1 MPSRWDL
8 VLFALG
14 MGIGAC
20 VSGTQTGTTTP
31 PDIEPLTW
39 NGSVAFEARD
49 PTPTGASSRRRWLPA
64 RHVELHAVSASG
76 EVVARAK
83 TDAEGNF
90 QLVADTRAQHLK
102 VVAHLREGEW
112 DLAVTTDS
120 GGERDHEITVPLGDA
135 ATPLQVRVDDSH
147 QEAGA
152 LHILDAIWRGARAVQ
167 DWMGRSLPPFYVY
180 WSRGVT
186 TNWSFYNGDRGT
198 GRYSIELLGGEPGQQ
213 ATTDTDEHDEMI
225 VLHEFGHFVM
235 DVLSSDSSY
244 GGQHPRGFLIMP
256 GLAWEEARATWFAT
270 MVLRNPRYQDTIGIE
285 PSGQLRVNHDLER
298 GDQRDVRGIG
308 SESGVAEILWDL
320 ADGDG
325 TIPDTD
331 QDGVA
336 LGPAGMLAAMVE
348 LGRLPGAHP
357 AIPTFLRHLVRTER
371 ASVTEIKRVLEQ
383 GGHPPVMLPENDQ
396 SMWPV
401 DLPIPGV
408 VADKIDG
415 LSNPAPS
422 GGPPRPT
429 NGQDAID
436 VYRIHVEQPTR
447 IRARLEIFGSGA
459 AADHTDLDLELRDIR
474 SELLSSSRGE
484 GQFETVSHR
493 LEPGWYTLHVRD
505 GGNGNRVG
513 YELRVNR

>member
-1 MPSRWDL
+1 MRGD
-8 VLFALG
+8 VLLFVVG

-20 VSGTQTGTTTP
+20 VSSTTQGTSRTP
-31 PDIEPLTW
+31 PEVEPMSWTG
-39 NGSVAFEARD
+39 NIQFEARD
-49 PTPTGASSRRRWLPA
+49 PTPTGASNARRWLPA
-64 RHVELHAVSASG
+64 QRVELHAVSASG
-76 EVVARAK
+76 EVVARTK
-83 TDAEGNF
+83 TDDAGNF
-90 QLVADTRAQHLK
+90 QLDADTRAQHLK
-102 VVAHLREGEW
+102 VIAHLHEGEW
-112 DLAVTTDS
+112 DLAVTRDS
-120 GGERDHEITVPLGDA
+120 GGEHDHVFTSPLGSA
-135 ATPLQVRVDDSH
+135 QTPLDVRIDDTH
-147 QEAGA
+147 PEAGA
-152 LHILDAIWRGARAVQ
+152 FHILDAIWRGARAVEE
-167 DWMGRSLPPFYVY
+167 WAGRTLPPFYVY
-180 WSRGVT
+180 WSRGET

-198 GRYSIELLGGEPGQQ
+198 GRYSIELLGGEPGRQT
-213 ATTDTDEHDEMI
+213 TTDTDEHDEMI

-285 PSGQLRVNHDLER
+285 PAGELRVNHDLER

-320 ADGDG
+320 ADGSG
-325 TIPDTD
+325 GIPDSD
-331 QDGVA
+331 HDGVA
-336 LGPAGMLAAMVE
+336 LGPAGVLAAMVE

-357 AIPTFLRHLVRTER
+357 AIPSFLRHLVRTER
-371 ASVTEIKRVLEQ
+371 ASVTEVKRVLEQ
-383 GGHPPVMLPENDQ
+383 GGHPLELLPEGDE

-401 DLPIPGV
+401 DMPVPGA

-415 LSNPAPS
+415 LTNPAPS

-436 VYRIHVEQPTR
+436 VYRIQVEESTR
-447 IRARLEIFGSGA
+447 IRARLEIFGSGR

-513 YELRVNR
+513 YELRVSR